1 MGKKISIRQW
11 SSTPASVKIWLQ
23 QSLCDGC
30 MCTKRFK
37 SPMKI
42 KAVGSVKTSNLW
54 QLGRATFV
62 ASTKPPVLVT
72 QTDFISMYVSFLFEL
87 AIVGYR
93 EERQFF
99 ILSRLSTPL
108 LLLYTISSFLG
119 IGDDRA
125 LTVPCFVF
133 NIFIVL
139 SSQNVEG
146 ESILGTKKR
155 RIIMLSDMLL
165 CVSLIKG

>member
-11 SSTPASVKIWLQ
+11 SSTPAGVKIWHQ

-42 KAVGSVKTSNLW
+42 KALASVKTSNLW
-54 QLGRATFV
+54 QLDRATFV
-62 ASTKPPVLVT
+62 ASTKTPVLVT
-72 QTDFISMYVSFLFEL
+72 QTDCISMYVSFLFEL

-99 ILSRLSTPL
+99 ITPL

-125 LTVPCFVF
+125 LLLVPCFVF
-133 NIFIVL
+133 NISIVL